1 MLFFFFL
8 LQKKQQRTINM
19 ITATTSI
26 PITKPTIKPISLFWS
41 VDKTPPFVVLLTP
54 SSLTDAV
61 VVMFFID
68 EVLGVDVTGT
78 IAVVAFGSLIVVVA
92 AAAIVVGCD
101 VTGDNDKAEDGDVVV
116 FLTNCVVF
124 PSKGAVGGTVL
135 LVLFDGFVGEVSL
148 VVVAVATITS
158 SGSK

>member
-1 MLFFFFL
+1 
-8 LQKKQQRTINM
+8 M

-41 VDKTPPFVVLLTP
+41 VDKTPPFVV
-54 SSLTDAV
+54 SSLTDPV
-61 VVMFFID
+61 VVMFFIN

-78 IAVVAFGSLIVVVA
+78 IAVVVFGSLIVVVAA

-116 FLTNCVVF
+116 FLANCVVF

-135 LVLFDGFVGEVSL
+135 LVLFDGIVGEVSL

>member
-41 VDKTPPFVVLLTP
+41 VDKTPPFVV

-78 IAVVAFGSLIVVVA
+78 IAVVVYGSLIVVVA

-124 PSKGAVGGTVL
+124 PSEGAVGGTVL
-135 LVLFDGFVGEVSL
+135 LVLFDGIFGEVSL

>member
-1 MLFFFFL
+1 
-8 LQKKQQRTINM
+8 M

-26 PITKPTIKPISLFWS
+26 PITKPTIMPISLFWS
-41 VDKTPPFVVLLTP
+41 VDKTAPFVV

-61 VVMFFID
+61 VVMFFIN

-78 IAVVAFGSLIVVVA
+78 IAVVVFGSLVVVVA

-135 LVLFDGFVGEVSL
+135 LVLFDGIVGEVSL

>member
-1 MLFFFFL
+1 
-8 LQKKQQRTINM
+8 M

-26 PITKPTIKPISLFWS
+26 PITKPTIMPISLFWS
-41 VDKTPPFVVLLTP
+41 VDKTAPFVV

-61 VVMFFID
+61 VVMFFIN

-78 IAVVAFGSLIVVVA
+78 IAVVVFGSLVVVVA

-116 FLTNCVVF
+116 FLANCVVF

-135 LVLFDGFVGEVSL
+135 LVLFDGIVGEVSL

>member
-41 VDKTPPFVVLLTP
+41 VDKTPPFVV
-54 SSLTDAV
+54 SSLTDPV

-68 EVLGVDVTGT
+68 EVLGADVTGT
-78 IAVVAFGSLIVVVA
+78 IAVVVFGSLVVVVA

-135 LVLFDGFVGEVSL
+135 LVLFDGIVGEVSL

>member
-1 MLFFFFL
+1 M
-8 LQKKQQRTINM
+8 IN
-19 ITATTSI
+19 ATTSI
-26 PITKPTIKPISLFWS
+26 PITKPTIMPISLFWS
-41 VDKTPPFVVLLTP
+41 VDKTAPFVV

-61 VVMFFID
+61 VVMFFIN

-78 IAVVAFGSLIVVVA
+78 IAVVVFGSLVVVVA

-135 LVLFDGFVGEVSL
+135 LVLFDGIVGEVSL